1 MFSGNLET
9 KGPSLIAISPDAFSI
24 AVISN
29 NQLRFY
35 DALTFKC
42 DEIIDNACS
51 GNIANIDIILK

>member
-51 GNIANIDIILK
+51 GKLT